1 MAAEKNNIGI
11 KSFLSVPQEIFE
23 QIIGQKSLELHDLFQ
38 LLLTCKWINNCLN
51 SNELWKVKLLQRYCT
66 VQRQSAVHTTHV
78 VVNIS
83 TTTTVFFFLTVG
95 ETLDNIF
102 TNQNCQMIHRI
113 VYPFVFIISFLKPYM
128 F

>member
-23 QIIGQKSLELHDLFQ
+23 QIIGEKSLELHDLFQ

-51 SNELWKVKLLQRYCT
+51 SNELWKVKLLQRYCS

-78 VVNIS
+78 VVFPQRAVSIEGPYQLRAVSIEVTEERKSNFY
-83 TTTTVFFFLTVG
+83 VFLLRTKLRNKT
-95 ETLDNIF
+95 E
-102 TNQNCQMIHRI
+102 
-113 VYPFVFIISFLKPYM
+113 
-128 F
+128 